1 MPKIFDNVTQLI
13 GKTPLIRIDR
23 FSTLHQGQANLIVKL
38 EALNPA
44 GSVKDRIALKMINSA
59 LSLGLLASDGVVIEP
74 TSGNTGI
81 GLASVCASKGLKLIL
96 TMPENMSIERRKILK
111 AYGAQVILTPADQGM
126 RGAIE
131 KATQLVNA
139 NPKAY
144 MPSQFDNPNNPRV
157 HFETTGPEIFHD
169 TDGQVDLVVIG
180 VGTGGS
186 ITGIGEYLKGKNPS
200 VKIVAVQPEESPLL
214 TGGSAHPHQLQGL
227 MPNFIPT
234 ILNPKFIDEVI
245 SVSTQQAYEAA
256 RSLATS
262 EGILAGI
269 SAGAALHAG
278 MILSQRSE
286 NQGKNIVV
294 LLPDGGERYLS
305 TLLYEE

>member
-1 MPKIFDNVTQLI
+1 MPKIYDNVTQLI

-23 FSTLHQGQANLIVKL
+23 FSALHQGKANLIVKL
-38 EALNPA
+38 EAANPA
-44 GSVKDRIALKMINSA
+44 GSVKDRIALKMINTA
-59 LSLGLLASDGVVIEP
+59 LSLGHLTPDGVVIEP

-81 GLASVCASKGLKLIL
+81 GLASVCASKGIALIL

-111 AYGAQVILTPADQGM
+111 AYGAQVLLTPADQGM

-131 KATQLVNA
+131 KATELVNA

-144 MPSQFDNPNNPRV
+144 MPSQFDNPNNPKV

-169 TDGQVDLVVIG
+169 TDGQVDVVVLG

-186 ITGIGEYLKGKNPS
+186 ITGIGEYLKGKNPT

-214 TGGSAHPHQLQGL
+214 TGGSPHPHKLQGI
-227 MPNFIPT
+227 MPNFIPL
-234 ILNPKFIDEVI
+234 ILNQKIIDEVI
-245 SVSTQQAYEAA
+245 SVSTQQAYDAA

-262 EGILAGI
+262 EGILCGI

-278 MILSQRSE
+278 MVLSQRSE
-286 NQGKNIVV
+286 NQGKNIIV